1 MVSTFKKLT
10 PGEEIQNHPSTMH
23 SFDGHLLNIYY
34 MPGIDKHAEASEMS
48 RT

>member
-1 MVSTFKKLT
+1 MVSTLNEFT
-10 PGEEIQNHPSTMH
+10 PGEEIQNHPSSMH

-34 MPGIDKHAEASEMS
+34 MSDTDKHAEASEMS